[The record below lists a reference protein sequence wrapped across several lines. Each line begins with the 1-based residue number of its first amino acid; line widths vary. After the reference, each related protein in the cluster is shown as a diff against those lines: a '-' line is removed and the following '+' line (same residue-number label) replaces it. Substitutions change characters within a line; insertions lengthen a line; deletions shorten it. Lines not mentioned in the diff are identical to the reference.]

1 MKMDVVD
8 SQVHLG
14 PGGIDKLLAAM
25 DALGI
30 KAAVIDEFWFG
41 TATEMPTYAIAA
53 GNEIVHRKVAPTA
66 ELASL
71 MHPDR
76 FSYVL
81 RVDRRDPQMHS
92 LIRLLRDAPN
102 GRALRITPGL
112 AQAELSALASGG
124 YDQMFE
130 KAGECG
136 LPIFVTIPGNAAAL
150 QRSIEKFP
158 DVTFVID
165 HCGMPFTSAMKQGL
179 AAAGLADQLP
189 EMGGGTNEAEFR
201 NVLRLAERPNVALK
215 WGHAQGLFGVTGYPF
230 VGLRPYLRSALNA
243 FGAERVMWAGD
254 ASANLTGETW
264 AELLFWLLDNPDL
277 DQNERANL
285 LGGTVRRILSWPQ

>member
-1 MKMDVVD
+1 MDIVD

-14 PGGIDKLLAAM
+14 PGGIDRLLAAM

-30 KAAVIDEFWFG
+30 KAAVIDEFWLG
-41 TATEMPTYAIAA
+41 AATEMPTYAIAA
-53 GNEIVHRKVAPTA
+53 GKEIVRRKVAPTA
-66 ELASL
+66 ELAAL

-81 RVDRRDPQMHS
+81 RVDRRDPQMRS
-92 LIRLLRDAPN
+92 LIRLLRDAPS

-112 AQAELSALASGG
+112 DKVEAAALASGG
-124 YDQMFE
+124 YDEMFKE
-130 KAGECG
+130 AGECG
-136 LPIFVTIPGNAAAL
+136 LPIFVTIPGNAPVL
-150 QRSIEKFP
+150 RRSIERFSS
-158 DVTFVID
+158 VTFIID
-165 HCGMPFTSAMKQGL
+165 HCGMPFTNDMKQRL
-179 AAAGLADQLP
+179 VAAGLGDRLP
-189 EMGGGTNEAEFR
+189 EMGGGTHEAEFEK
-201 NVLRLAERPNVALK
+201 VLRLAERANVALK
-215 WGHAQGLFGVTGYPF
+215 WGHAQGLFEVSGYPF

-264 AELLFWLLDNPDL
+264 AELLFWLMDNPDL
-277 DQNERANL
+277 DEGERANL